1 MDEGKFRRYSE
12 PSSGQI
18 LLLSARP
25 APDMRAHTAPR
36 TNAATPRRSA
46 VCRPCRADRPTTRT
60 QRAAPLRRSRDAL
73 SRFAPHRA
81 PRPGPSD
88 PMIQGK
94 TAIHGMVARGFALP
108 GFHVTWR
115 PQFAAVSASAD
126 HGYTRGTDEF
136 TLPNKNDGTTTL
148 PGRYRTGWRRG
159 TDGVEAAP
167 RRCRRQ
173 ERNSLSISE

>member
-1 MDEGKFRRYSE
+1 
-12 PSSGQI
+12 
-18 LLLSARP
+18 
-25 APDMRAHTAPR
+25 
-36 TNAATPRRSA
+36 
-46 VCRPCRADRPTTRT
+46 
-60 QRAAPLRRSRDAL
+60 
-73 SRFAPHRA
+73 
-81 PRPGPSD
+81 
-88 PMIQGK
+88 MIQGK

-173 ERNSLSISE
+173 ERNSLSISEWRYRTNDASRTCDRSLPRPVRGSTVPLESSTSTAP